1 MTKYAYFGIR
11 GVSDEL
17 KWEST
22 GGDKYIN
29 AGECAEFQAKA
40 VCAAGYNISY
50 KWQRYNE
57 AEKRYEDIASASD

>member
-1 MTKYAYFGIR
+1 MG
-11 GVSDEL
+11 
-17 KWEST
+17 ST
-22 GGDKYIN
+22 SGDKYIN

-57 AEKRYEDIASASD
+57 AEERYEDIAKCV